1 MAQEPLDSM
10 TLSDLNGLISRQI
23 VNYVA
28 IYFSNMFQLSFSQ
41 YSFESDFLGHT
52 YSTISINM
60 PRCYKLKIMKSW
72 RWFTLFML
80 LLELRII
87 LHKYNCMNESFG
99 CFLFLVRGIFTE
111 NHKIRDW
118 WQESQYSDEMDTTDK
133 YRPWS
138 GSATNG
144 PLKRTPKSRTSC
156 HSGYRL
162 RDWCDDM
169 ATWVEIFPIS

>member
-1 MAQEPLDSM
+1 MRLKLRLRTVWFYMSTTWPFLFRICFSCRH
-10 TLSDLNGLISRQI
+10 LVNIPNLI
-23 VNYVA
+23 
-28 IYFSNMFQLSFSQ
+28 
-41 YSFESDFLGHT
+41 FLVTPIQQSASLCHA
-52 YSTISINM
+52 S
-60 PRCYKLKIMKSW
+60 
-72 RWFTLFML
+72 LFMV
-80 LLELRII
+80 LLELRNR

-144 PLKRTPKSRTSC
+144 PLKRTSKSRTSC

-169 ATWVEIFPIS
+169 ATWGEIFPIS